1 MDKTDAL
8 EYPSASKKS
17 AITNCHLPRQVLV
30 YE

>member
-17 AITNCHLPRQVLV
+17 ATPNCHLPCQVLA